1 MGSSHI
7 SIKEVK
13 LDRFGE
19 IEGVLF
25 AKVPIV
31 PRADV
36 SKSALHQLKRSRS
49 RYIERREDTV
59 IESKNA
65 PYPVTIDVSPNRK
78 DTIKH
83 KWKRI

>member
-13 LDRFGE
+13 LDHFGE

-31 PRADV
+31 PGADV
-36 SKSALHQLKRSRS
+36 TYTKK
-49 RYIERREDTV
+49 Y
-59 IESKNA
+59 
-65 PYPVTIDVSPNRK
+65 
-78 DTIKH
+78 
-83 KWKRI
+83 

>member
-13 LDRFGE
+13 LDHFGE

-31 PRADV
+31 PEADT
-36 SKSALHQLKRSRS
+36 ANIMM
-49 RYIERREDTV
+49 Y
-59 IESKNA
+59 
-65 PYPVTIDVSPNRK
+65 
-78 DTIKH
+78 
-83 KWKRI
+83 

>member
-13 LDRFGE
+13 LDHFGE

-31 PRADV
+31 PKADV
-36 SKSALHQLKRSRS
+36 KIYVQL
-49 RYIERREDTV
+49 
-59 IESKNA
+59 A
-65 PYPVTIDVSPNRK
+65 
-78 DTIKH
+78 
-83 KWKRI
+83 

>member
-13 LDRFGE
+13 LDHFGE

-31 PRADV
+31 PTADV
-36 SKSALHQLKRSRS
+36 TNK
-49 RYIERREDTV
+49 TV
-59 IESKNA
+59 S
-65 PYPVTIDVSPNRK
+65 
-78 DTIKH
+78 
-83 KWKRI
+83 

>member
-13 LDRFGE
+13 LDHFGE

-31 PRADV
+31 PIADV
-36 SKSALHQLKRSRS
+36 VKLMQRTTL
-49 RYIERREDTV
+49 YFVLIDTG
-59 IESKNA
+59 
-65 PYPVTIDVSPNRK
+65 
-78 DTIKH
+78 
-83 KWKRI
+83 

>member
-13 LDRFGE
+13 LDHFGE

-31 PRADV
+31 PIADLPPMTV
-36 SKSALHQLKRSRS
+36 RYVPLAMVVNNKS
-49 RYIERREDTV
+49 
-59 IESKNA
+59 
-65 PYPVTIDVSPNRK
+65 
-78 DTIKH
+78 
-83 KWKRI
+83 